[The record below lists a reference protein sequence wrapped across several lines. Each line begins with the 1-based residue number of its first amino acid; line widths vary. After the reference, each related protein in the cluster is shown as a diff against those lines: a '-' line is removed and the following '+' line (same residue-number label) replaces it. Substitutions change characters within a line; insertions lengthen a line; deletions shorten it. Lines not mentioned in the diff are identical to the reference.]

1 MPYTIIKDY
10 INKKGFSH
18 QAHFSPGDKY
28 IGPVTKFGSVSLSL
42 SIKPYTNKKN
52 RTHHAYFTP
61 CNKYVEP
68 VEPVVEP
75 VSVAV
80 VEPVSVAVAV
90 AVAEPVSVPVAESVY
105 LYSQDESI
113 ELDITLELE
122 IESDE
127 TLDKILDESFMVCL
141 SKMKYDE
148 LSDEYERLS
157 MKNETTKMKYVFQ
170 KMEEL

>member
-1 MPYTIIKDY
+1 MAKTTSDSPSC
-10 INKKGFSH
+10 FSKNCISTH
-18 QAHFSPGDKY
+18 QTLGEERFA
-28 IGPVTKFGSVSLSL
+28 T
-42 SIKPYTNKKN
+42 
-52 RTHHAYFTP
+52 A
-61 CNKYVEP
+61 
-68 VEPVVEP
+68 
-75 VSVAV
+75 
-80 VEPVSVAVAV
+80 VSVAVAV
-90 AVAEPVSVPVAESVY
+90 AVSVPVSVPVAESVY